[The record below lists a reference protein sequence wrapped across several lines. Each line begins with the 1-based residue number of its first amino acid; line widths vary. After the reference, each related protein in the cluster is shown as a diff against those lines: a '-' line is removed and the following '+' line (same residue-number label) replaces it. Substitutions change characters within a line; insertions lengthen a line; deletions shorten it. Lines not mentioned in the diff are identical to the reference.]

1 MPSANSRDERR
12 LDDVRFD
19 ILSQL
24 GVQIVSRRTAVR
36 WLPPAF

>member
-24 GVQIVSRRTAVR
+24 ARIIHEGGR
-36 WLPPAF
+36 